1 MEFFR
6 YNKISNFGKKLDRL
20 PKKSDYCPGTMMPD
34 EYEKF
39 NKWYKDNKNTPFLL
53 EEQLDVSFYF

>member
-1 MEFFR
+1 
-6 YNKISNFGKKLDRL
+6 
-20 PKKSDYCPGTMMPD
+20 MPD

-53 EEQLDVSFYF
+53 EEQLDVSSIFNFIK

>member
-1 MEFFR
+1 
-6 YNKISNFGKKLDRL
+6 
-20 PKKSDYCPGTMMPD
+20 MMPD

-53 EEQLDVSFYF
+53 EEQLGVSFFIVKIIFIKFFIL